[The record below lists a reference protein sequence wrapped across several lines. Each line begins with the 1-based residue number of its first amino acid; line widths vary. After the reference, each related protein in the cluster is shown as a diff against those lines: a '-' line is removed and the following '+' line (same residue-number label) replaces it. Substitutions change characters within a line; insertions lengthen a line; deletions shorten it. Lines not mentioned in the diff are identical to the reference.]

1 MDIYLSCVRWIVLYL
16 FNYDEKYSLRNKRL
30 ENVVRFGEIQTVF

>member
-1 MDIYLSCVRWIVLYL
+1 MDIYDGLFYICVH
-16 FNYDEKYSLRNKRL
+16 YDEKYSLRNKRL